1 MQSAAIE
8 WRADRLRAWVGAMC
22 LMLLASA
29 RVGAQDSS
37 GDLSLPPMVVTAER
51 RAKTDLET
59 KQHVSVVTAEDILDK
74 GGATIPEALEDE
86 TGVWMQRTAQG
97 HGSPFI
103 RGLTGKQVLI
113 LVDGVRFNNSTFRYG
128 PNQYLNTID
137 AGLVERI
144 EVVRGPGSVMYGSD
158 ALGGVI
164 NIITNHGPDPSEGPT
179 GARFTFT
186 ERLSSADMGSVTRIA
201 AEGVAGAVGWTVGA
215 GYKHFGDLRA
225 GDYGSSPLGVVD
237 VDGVQPFTGYDEM
250 NFNAAMRWQMAPG
263 RELRASYMFTRQ
275 NEVPRSDRMIESTYN
290 PAPSTYIYDPQQA
303 QLFSVD
309 YAARDAGPL
318 EFFTATFS
326 YNHQLEG
333 RIKSSYAE
341 DEIGTMGVA
350 ASAAFKS
357 LGRQTLNAGFEFYS
371 DNISSTTTALPPDG
385 PKFPDGSTYDTLG
398 VYVRDE
404 IAVSDRL
411 SVAVGGRYSA
421 NGVETDLGGTSIEV
435 DTGVFETYNDVST
448 DYSDFTWSFDAM
460 CDIGPDSSVY
470 LNIARG
476 FRAPNMED
484 LAADGDWSAGD
495 IVPNPDVDSEYSISH
510 EIGVK
515 HAGDGASG
523 GASLFYSD
531 FTDLIARAYYAPGP
545 DGNPDTV
552 DDVFRMENVGKAEIY
567 GAELWGRTKL
577 GGAGGAW
584 SLFGDLAYTY
594 GQNLTDNEP
603 LQRMPPLNGKIGL
616 RRESDF
622 GNKWFEVFAEGATK
636 QDRLSSGDL
645 SDYRRIPPGG
655 TPGWATLNVRG
666 GMKLNEQLSLTLGA
680 YNLTDLRYRVNG
692 SGMDA
697 PGINLVTTLEW
708 RF

>member
-1 MQSAAIE
+1 VRTRVTE
-8 WRADRLRAWVGAMC
+8 CRTDGLRGWIGALC
-22 LMLLASA
+22 LALLASA
-29 RVGAQDSS
+29 RVCAQESP

-51 RAKTDLET
+51 REKTELET
-59 KQHVSVVTAEDILDK
+59 KQHVSVVTAKDILDH
-74 GGATIPEALEDE
+74 GSATIPEALEDE

-164 NIITNHGPDPSEGPT
+164 NMITNHGPDPSEAPT
-179 GARFTFT
+179 GTHFTLT

-201 AEGVAGAVGWTVGA
+201 AEGVAGPVGWTVGA
-215 GYKHFGDLRA
+215 CYKHFGDLRA
-225 GDYGSSPLGVVD
+225 GDYGSSPLGVID
-237 VDGVQPFTGYDEM
+237 VDGRQPFTGYDEM
-250 NFNAAMRWQMAPG
+250 NLNAAMRWQLAPG

-275 NEVPRSDRMIESTYN
+275 NEVPRSDKMIESTYN
-290 PAPSTYIYDPQQA
+290 TSPSTYIYDPQQA
-303 QLFSVD
+303 QLFTVD

-318 EFFTATFS
+318 ESFTATLS

-333 RIKSSYAE
+333 RIKSSYSE
-341 DEIGTMGVA
+341 DEIGTLGLA
-350 ASAAFKS
+350 ASAAFRPFGK
-357 LGRQTLNAGFEFYS
+357 QTLNAGFEFYG
-371 DNISSTTTALPPDG
+371 DDITSTG
-385 PKFPDGSTYDTLG
+385 KFPDGSTYDTVG

-404 IAVSDRL
+404 MAVSDRL

-421 NGVETDLGGTSIEV
+421 NGVEADLGGTSIEV
-435 DTGVFETYNDVST
+435 DTGIFETYNDVST

-460 CDIGPDSSVY
+460 YNIGPDSSVY

-495 IVPNPDVDSEYSISH
+495 IVPNPEVDSEYSISYELGTKH
-510 EIGVK
+510 EGER
-515 HAGDGASG
+515 ASG

-531 FTDLIARAYYAPGP
+531 FTELIARAYYAPGP
-545 DGNPDTV
+545 DGNPGTG

-577 GGAGGAW
+577 GGVGGAW
-584 SLFGDLAYTY
+584 SIFGDLAYTY
-594 GQNLTDNEP
+594 GQNLTDDEP
-603 LQRMPPLNGKIGL
+603 LQRIPPLNGKIGL
-616 RRESDF
+616 RRETDF
-622 GNKWFEVFAEGATK
+622 SSSWLEVFAEGATK

-645 SDYRRIPPGG
+645 ADTRRIPPGG

-666 GMKLNEQLSLTLGA
+666 GMKLSERVSLTLGA
-680 YNLTDLRYRVNG
+680 FNLTDLRYRVHG

-697 PGINLVTTLEW
+697 PGINVVAAVECS
-708 RF
+708 F

>member
-1 MQSAAIE
+1 MRAAAIE
-8 WRADRLRAWVGAMC
+8 LRADRLLAWVGALC
-22 LMLLASA
+22 LVLLASA
-29 RVGAQDSS
+29 RVGAQESS

-51 RAKTDLET
+51 REKTELET
-59 KQHVSVVTAEDILDK
+59 KQHVSVVSAEDIRDQ
-74 GGATIPEALEDE
+74 GAATVPAAIEEE

-164 NIITNHGPDPSEGPT
+164 NIITDHGPDPAEGPAS
-179 GARFTFT
+179 ARFTLT
-186 ERLSSADMGSVTRIA
+186 ERLSSADMGSVTRIE

-237 VDGVQPFTGYDEM
+237 IDGKQPFTGYDEM
-250 NFNAAMRWQMAPG
+250 NFNAAMRWQLAPG
-263 RELRASYMFTRQ
+263 RELRAAYMFTRQ
-275 NEVPRSDRMIESTYN
+275 NEVPRSDKMIESAYN
-290 PAPSTYIYDPQQA
+290 TSPSTYIYDPQQA
-303 QLFSVD
+303 QLFTVD
-309 YAARDAGPL
+309 YAVRDAGPL
-318 EFFTATFS
+318 ETFTTTLS
-326 YNHQLEG
+326 YNHQKEG
-333 RIKSSYAE
+333 RMKSSYAE
-341 DEIGTMGVA
+341 DEIGTLGLA
-350 ASAAFKS
+350 ASAAFKP
-357 LGRQTLNAGFEFYS
+357 LGRQTLNAGFELYCDS
-371 DNISSTTTALPPDG
+371 ISSTTTALPPDG
-385 PKFPDGSTYDTLG
+385 PKFPDGSTYDTFG

-404 IAVSDRL
+404 ISVSDRF
-411 SVAVGGRYSA
+411 SVAVGGRYSSH
-421 NGVETDLGGTSIEV
+421 GVEASLGGTVV
-435 DTGVFETYNDVST
+435 DLTSTTQETYNDISPT
-448 DYSDFTWSFDAM
+448 YSDFTWSFDAM
-460 CDIGPDSSVY
+460 YDIGPESSVY

-476 FRAPNMED
+476 FRAPNMDD
-484 LAADGDWSAGD
+484 LAADGDWSGGND
-495 IVPNPDVDSEYSISH
+495 VPNPDVDSEYSISC
-510 EIGVK
+510 ELGVK
-515 HAGDGASG
+515 HEGDSASG

-531 FTDLIARAYYAPGP
+531 YTDLIARAYYATGL
-545 DGNPDTV
+545 DDTQGTG

-577 GGAGGAW
+577 GGAW

-594 GQNLTDNEP
+594 GQNLTDDEP
-603 LQRMPPLNGKIGL
+603 LRRMPPLNGKIGL
-616 RRESDF
+616 RRETDF
-622 GNKWFEVFAEGATK
+622 SNKWFELFAEGATK

-645 SDYRRIPPGG
+645 SDTRRIPPGG

-666 GMKLNEQLSLTLGA
+666 GMKLSERASLTLGA
-680 YNLTDLRYRVNG
+680 YNITDLRYRVHG

-697 PGINLVTTLEW
+697 PGVNVVAAVECN
-708 RF
+708 F